1 VPRDI
6 VERVAVRLLR
16 CSAQFVKIG
25 GHPCWR
31 VEKALADM
39 GIEYETVAGA
49 ALPWQRDK
57 RGELIE
63 KTGGNRYPAI
73 EFEDGSVYREES
85 KDMVETIRAGK
96 LFEKSGSFP
105 TAPMDPGGEGGSV

>member
-1 VPRDI
+1 M
-6 VERVAVRLLR
+6 
-16 CSAQFVKIG
+16 KIG

-31 VEKALADM
+31 VEKALEDM

-57 RGELIE
+57 RSELID
-63 KTGGNRYPAI
+63 KTGANLYPAI

-96 LFEKSGSFP
+96 LFEKSGSVAATLEEP
-105 TAPMDPGGEGGSV
+105 SGEGTSA

>member
-1 VPRDI
+1 M
-6 VERVAVRLLR
+6 AVRLLR

-31 VEKALADM
+31 VEKALEDM

-57 RGELIE
+57 RRELIE

-85 KDMVETIRAGK
+85 KHMVGTIRAGK
-96 LFEKSGSFP
+96 LFEKSGNLAA
-105 TAPMDPGGEGGSV
+105 APAEPHGDGAASV

>member
-1 VPRDI
+1 M
-6 VERVAVRLLR
+6 AVKLLR
-16 CSAQFVKIG
+16 CSGQWVKVG

-31 VEKALADM
+31 VEKALIDM

-57 RGELIE
+57 RSELIE

-73 EFEDGSVYREES
+73 EFEDGAVYREES
-85 KDMVETIRAGK
+85 KAMEETIRAGK
-96 LFEKSGSFP
+96 LFEKSQAGAAVSTPAGSGENPP
-105 TAPMDPGGEGGSV
+105 T